1 MSYRVGQGVDVHR
14 FRTGR
19 PLKLCGV
26 ELEGEIG
33 LEGHSDA
40 DVALHAVTD
49 AILGAI
55 SAGDIGEHFPPTS
68 ARWKDAD
75 STAFVRH
82 SLELAAGEGYEVVNC
97 DLTVVGERPRLAPHR
112 DRLRAALAET
122 LGVPLKNV
130 SVKATTGEG
139 MGWIGRG
146 EGLLAVAVV
155 LLVARTDG
163 ERR

>member
-14 FRTGR
+14 FRAGR

-68 ARWKDAD
+68 PRWKDAD

-82 SLELAAGEGYEVVNC
+82 ALELAAGEGYEVVNC

-112 DRLRAALAET
+112 GRLRAALAEA
-122 LGVPLKNV
+122 LGVPVKNV

-155 LLVARTDG
+155 LLVASTDSG
-163 ERR
+163 RR

>member
-1 MSYRVGQGVDVHR
+1 MSYRVGQGVDIHR
-14 FRTGR
+14 FRAGR
-19 PLKLCGV
+19 PLRLCGV
-26 ELEGEIG
+26 ELAGEIG

-75 STAFVRH
+75 STAFLRH
-82 SLELAAGEGYEVVNC
+82 ALELAEGEGFEVVNC
-97 DLTVVGERPRLAPHR
+97 DLTIVGERPRLGPHR
-112 DRLRAALAET
+112 DRLRAALAAT
-122 LGVPLKNV
+122 LGLPVKRV
-130 SVKATTGEG
+130 SVKATTSEG

-146 EGLLAVAVV
+146 EGLLAMAVV
-155 LLVARTDG
+155 LLAAAECDRPQ
-163 ERR
+163 